1 MVEKEIKTEVKPKY
15 VLKEVV
21 VQTDIAIGKKDNNE
35 VFNEK
40 ELLVEILNKLDR
52 MEREILGDKYRE

>member
-1 MVEKEIKTEVKPKY
+1 MVENKIEEKQKY

-21 VQTDIAIGKKDNNE
+21 TQMDVAIGKSDSNT
-35 VFNEK
+35 VLTDK

-52 MEREILGDKYRE
+52 MEREILGDKYKE

>member
-1 MVEKEIKTEVKPKY
+1 MEKEIKESKQKY

-21 VQTDIAIGKKDNNE
+21 TATDVGIGKSDANTILSD
-35 VFNEK
+35 K

-52 MEREILGDKYRE
+52 MEREILGDKYKE

>member
-1 MVEKEIKTEVKPKY
+1 
-15 VLKEVV
+15 
-21 VQTDIAIGKKDNNE
+21 

-52 MEREILGDKYRE
+52 MEREILGDKYREW